1 MSFIAVFTCDF
12 EAEDL
17 CGFGVT
23 STTSYLKF
31 LQHTGEMA
39 ADANL
44 PATDNTGSPT
54 AKYLE
59 ADFRL
64 NENGGGTDKVVSA
77 NIYKNGFSVTE
88 DEFVCMRFWYAHNVS
103 TLHTPSHN
111 INYSIKCFK

>member
-1 MSFIAVFTCDF
+1 MSDIAVFTCDF

-31 LQHTGEMA
+31 LQHTGETA

-44 PATDNTGSPT
+44 PATDHMDSPT

-77 NIYKNGFSVTE
+77 SLFKNGFSGTE
-88 DEFVCMRFWYAHNVS
+88 DQFVCMRFWYAHNVS
-103 TLHTPSHN
+103 TNRL
-111 INYSIKCFK
+111 IN